1 MGEEKECCPVFD
13 PKPWDGVEHVW
24 KDKPFLKGSIPQLFH
39 MPIPGFLG
47 PGIGRLWKQAQDLG
61 IASATEDFLLLM
73 HDPSPWKSELF
84 LSVAKEGPGT
94 VTLSGTFISKVYDGP
109 YNDVPKYIRAVDDYL
124 AMRAK
129 SPRTITSIIR
139 RARMRQDIRAQ
150 LHCRL
155 RRSIAGRHRPS

>member
-47 PGIGRLWKQAQDLG
+47 PGIGKLWKQAQDLD
-61 IASATEDFLLLM
+61 IAPATEDFLLLM

-84 LSVAKEGPGT
+84 LSVAKESPGT
-94 VTLSGTFISKVYDGP
+94 VTLSGSFFSKVYDGP
-109 YNDVPKYIRAVDDYL
+109 YNDVPKYIHAMDDFL
-124 AMRAK
+124 ATRAK
-129 SPRTITSIIR
+129 
-139 RARMRQDIRAQ
+139 
-150 LHCRL
+150 
-155 RRSIAGRHRPS
+155 IAKDYYFYYTTCPKCAKKYGHNYIVVFAEV